1 MTLFV
6 TCGLPGAGKSTRARE
21 LEAQHNAIRLTTDDW
36 MRDLWDQEQR
46 ALIEQRMWETAQ
58 RLLSMGVDVIIDFG
72 VWSRAERDV
81 LREYARSVGA
91 RVELHYLEEPI
102 DELERRVTARNREGI
117 TRTHLEEWAAII
129 EVPTAEELALFDA
142 HAHSCGR
149 DCEGHHSQG
158 DRVGGQAGTMD
169 PHRPRRARARPGTA
183 VSPRHRTRQR
193 LRDERGRR

>member
-21 LEAQHNAIRLTTDDW
+21 LEVQHNAIRFTTDDW

-58 RLLSMGVDVIIDFG
+58 RLLSLGVDVIIDFG
-72 VWSRAERDV
+72 VWSRAERDT

-102 DELERRVTARNREGI
+102 DELERRVVARNREGI
-117 TRTHLEEWAAII
+117 TRAHLEEWAAII
-129 EVPTAEELALFDA
+129 EVPSPAELALFDHPA
-142 HAHSCGR
+142 I
-149 DCEGHHSQG
+149 
-158 DRVGGQAGTMD
+158 
-169 PHRPRRARARPGTA
+169 
-183 VSPRHRTRQR
+183 
-193 LRDERGRR
+193 